1 MRISCPNCD
10 AQYEVDDAVIPEAGR
25 DVQCSNCGQTWFQPG
40 APATT
45 PPPATSAA
53 PEPAPSDD
61 HAEPQQD
68 IAQDDH
74 PAQAADAVQDDQ
86 TPQPDEAPEEPA
98 PSPAPAD
105 APEAEAASEP
115 EPAAEEEPVA
125 EPEAELVAEAPE
137 AEEDDDAPEQSL
149 RRRGLDAAV
158 ADVLREEAERE
169 ARAREAEA
177 QGGTIESQ
185 PNLGLES
192 QDAADGSELRE
203 RIARLRGVAP
213 DAFGDGEAE
222 PRRDLLPDVEEINS
236 TLAGEA
242 QPEGETQH
250 TADETVSVQRER
262 RNFGRGFGRI
272 LLVAAALVAVY
283 NTAPDIAQRFPAAE
297 PFMNAYVADGDAVR
311 VGIYRAV
318 SAATD
323 GLNGLLNSQ
332 GDP

>member
-158 ADVLREEAERE
+158 ADVL
-169 ARAREAEA
+169 
-177 QGGTIESQ
+177 GTLSVAVVITRT
-185 PNLGLES
+185 
-192 QDAADGSELRE
+192 QDAGTPSSCA
-203 RIARLRGVAP
+203 
-213 DAFGDGEAE
+213 
-222 PRRDLLPDVEEINS
+222 
-236 TLAGEA
+236 
-242 QPEGETQH
+242 H
-250 TADETVSVQRER
+250 TAIIFVWSPCPISVPPW
-262 RNFGRGFGRI
+262 
-272 LLVAAALVAVY
+272 LSC
-283 NTAPDIAQRFPAAE
+283 TE
-297 PFMNAYVADGDAVR
+297 P
-311 VGIYRAV
+311 
-318 SAATD
+318 SE
-323 GLNGLLNSQ
+323 
-332 GDP
+332 